1 MKGRWITLLLI
12 AVLPAL
18 AMAQSNDD
26 LYFVPKKRKA
36 VEQKKEDVKKV
47 QRTDTTAVYAA
58 PGSTKIVVKDVT
70 GQVRDVDEYNRRYT
84 SRENTFTVENDTL
97 YIEEKPYNERGE
109 WVNGFDGSQD
119 DYEYAMRIV
128 RFRSPRYAIPVS
140 SPLYW
145 EVTSGIYPSWDWNV
159 YDDGLYAYVFPTYT
173 NPMWWDWRW
182 NWGVSGP
189 RWGFGFYGP
198 NWSFSW
204 GSSWYSPWYS
214 PYWYGGYWGGYWPGY
229 WGPGWHHHHPYY
241 NGGWYARGHT
251 DYRPSRYSG
260 YSSSLRRGSV
270 RTGSVRETGE
280 RNTSL
285 RRGASVGRVVSPRN
299 TGRGESYSVY
309 PTTTRGVSNRV
320 VGTGNTNSSRG
331 HNSYTRPATT
341 IDRSGSNRERSS
353 NIRSRVDYTRS
364 SNPRNTY
371 NSSRSSNTRSTYSSG
386 SGSSG
391 GYGSMGGG
399 SSRIRSGS
407 SRR

>member
-241 NGGWYARGHT
+241 GWSGPSYNYNNRREGVRGAS
-251 DYRPSRYSG
+251 YRPS
-260 YSSSLRRGSV
+260 SSASYHRPLDNRG
-270 RTGSVRETGE
+270 RTG
-280 RNTSL
+280 
-285 RRGASVGRVVSPRN
+285 GRVVSGSRDRN
-299 TGRGESYSVY
+299 SSVLGNGVRVGRDNGTYTRPSTGGNRGGNTYTRPSTTR
-309 PTTTRGVSNRV
+309 PTTTRSNSTNSYR
-320 VGTGNTNSSRG
+320 NTNAYERMR
-331 HNSYTRPATT
+331 NSGTNRSYN
-341 IDRSGSNRERSS
+341 SGSNRGS
-353 NIRSRVDYTRS
+353 
-364 SNPRNTY
+364 
-371 NSSRSSNTRSTYSSG
+371 YSSG
-386 SGSSG
+386 SSSRGGNYRSSG
-391 GYGSMGGG
+391 SGGG
-399 SSRIRSGS
+399 NVRSGS
-407 SRR
+407 HRR